1 MTSARPPAAA
11 APRAAGTAPCPSAA
25 AARGARRSANR
36 TPCSARTAPRRVRL
50 SGGAGGARPPR
61 PGPSARHLTVTSPS
75 AAASKEA
82 AVRDHS
88 RERARMALGDDFS
101 LSARGLSRGGGCSRL
116 LGPVNTTRPAPPRA
130 RQPPRPAATPA
141 PRPTPAP
148 GHAQSPLLRF
158 RPDWRFTYDSA
169 VRGARLVL
177 AILAVM
183 FVLSHSL
190 C

>member
-1 MTSARPPAAA
+1 VQP
-11 APRAAGTAPCPSAA
+11 GTAPRPSAA
-25 AARGARRSANR
+25 AARAARRSANR

-50 SGGAGGARPPR
+50 SGGARPPR
-61 PGPSARHLTVTSPS
+61 HGLNARLLTVTSPS

-82 AVRDHS
+82 TVRDHS

-101 LSARGLSRGGGCSRL
+101 LSARGWSRGGGGSRL

-169 VRGARLVL
+169 VRSARLVL